1 MKKIPVPVKLLANKS
16 LSCFGMLDFIL
27 FFNSVDKF
35 HRNITHKFFMLTF
48 SVP

>member
-16 LSCFGMLDFIL
+16 LSCFGMLEC
-27 FFNSVDKF
+27 FFFYNSVDKF
-35 HRNITHKFFMLTF
+35 HRNIMYKFFMLTF